1 MKKIDKPLLID
12 ASTRLLFVMT
22 DSQYEVLINEFDI
35 LLKQMA
41 LIGKIEGVDQVLPM
55 TFPLQN
61 GTTQLRDDVPGQ
73 TLTQKEATQNAKF
86 VSEGQIKLPKVVG

>member
-1 MKKIDKPLLID
+1 MKKIDKALLLD

-22 DSQYEVLINEFDI
+22 DSQYEVLMNEFDI

-41 LIGKIEGVDQVLPM
+41 LIGKIDGVDALTPM
-55 TFPLQN
+55 TFPFQVK
-61 GTTQLRDDVPGQ
+61 GHGLRDDQVGV
-73 TLTQKEATQNAKF
+73 TLTQQEATSNAHH

>member
-1 MKKIDKPLLID
+1 MKKIDKPLLLD

-22 DSQYEVLINEFDI
+22 DIQYDVLINEFDI

-55 TFPLQN
+55 TFPLGN
-61 GTTQLRDDVPGQ
+61 HTSKLRDDVPGL
-73 TLTQKEATQNAKF
+73 TLKQSEATQNAKF